1 MFCKM
6 KTPSNSLWQLIH
18 SLSSGEKLFF
28 KRNFAVTRSVKQR
41 LYIQLFDAIA
51 TQKEYNETTL
61 LKRFQSTLTKK
72 NIAYQKHYL
81 QRLICEAIVQ
91 YDSLDNASQDVYK
104 QVQLVRIYRKKGLLN
119 EAQAIWKKAVARARK
134 TESFALLNLLKT
146 EFEKMVLFSNL
157 YTSYDELHSIFK
169 GNIITYAEYA
179 EMITLRDIYTETLL
193 LKRKAHYDLDDSL
206 KKRIIVLLQQ
216 IDQRE
221 AVITSRSFWLRHYYR
236 MGKATLLYLLN
247 DAMGSMKL
255 LEDVLPDWKENPEFI
270 NTDGEYYIEVLYLV
284 NHAGILNGS
293 YEYVANAFNDNIN
306 DLIQQPSQRAN
317 FEALKYLAFNKI
329 YNKTARYN
337 EVEKLIRHMKLKY
350 KLWEPSLN
358 SDLNRSVNLSL
369 AIACFVLEQY
379 DDALYFA
386 RRVVTYFKDGT
397 REEQLAVANV
407 LLLLITFSLDNSRL
421 FDAQYKTTYTYFYK
435 RKKRRPFET
444 ALVQCLY
451 RTFYMK
457 DNTSKIAEYH
467 KTLAVLER
475 TKDDIVQQMTFS
487 TFNYHGW
494 LLSKVQRIP
503 YRQFVENKVRQE
515 MPVRA

>member
-1 MFCKM
+1 M
-6 KTPSNSLWQLIH
+6 KTPSGSLWQLIH

-28 KRNFAVTRSVKQR
+28 KRNFTMNRSSKQR

-51 TQKEYNETTL
+51 AQKDYNEETI
-61 LKRFQSTLTKK
+61 LKKFRPSLTKK

-81 QRLICEAIVQ
+81 QGLICEAIVQ

-104 QVQLVRIYRKKGLLN
+104 QVQLVRIYRKKGLFN
-119 EAQAIWKKAVARARK
+119 EAQAVWKKAVVRARK

-193 LKRKAHYDLDDSL
+193 LKRKAHYDLDETL
-206 KKRIIVLLQQ
+206 RKRIITLLQQ
-216 IDQRE
+216 IDDRKAIVAPQ
-221 AVITSRSFWLRHYYR
+221 SFWFRHYYR

-247 DAMGSMKL
+247 DVKESMKL
-255 LEDVLPDWKENPEFI
+255 LKEVLPEWKKQPEFI
-270 NTDGEYYIEVLYLV
+270 STDGEYYIELMYLV

-293 YEYVANAFNDNIN
+293 YEYVTNAFNDDIN

-350 KLWEPSLN
+350 KLWGPELI
-358 SDLNRSVNLSL
+358 SDLNRSLNLSFS
-369 AIACFVLEQY
+369 ISSFCFEQ
-379 DDALYFA
+379 
-386 RRVVTYFKDGT
+386 
-397 REEQLAVANV
+397 
-407 LLLLITFSLDNSRL
+407 
-421 FDAQYKTTYTYFYK
+421 
-435 RKKRRPFET
+435 
-444 ALVQCLY
+444 
-451 RTFYMK
+451 
-457 DNTSKIAEYH
+457 
-467 KTLAVLER
+467 
-475 TKDDIVQQMTFS
+475 
-487 TFNYHGW
+487 
-494 LLSKVQRIP
+494 
-503 YRQFVENKVRQE
+503 
-515 MPVRA
+515 